1 MRPHPSAALVV
12 LLLASACAGA
22 PPPVPG
28 ADTGSA
34 DPVLV
39 LGRDVWGRS
48 CASCHAPDGSGG
60 RGPSMQAVEDRFADI
75 QDQLTVVEDGRGGMP
90 GFRGRYTTVEIEAVV
105 RYTREVL

>member
-12 LLLASACAGA
+12 LLLASACAGS
-22 PPPVPG
+22 PPLVPG
-28 ADTGSA
+28 TDTGSA

-60 RGPSMQAVEDRFADI
+60 RGPSMRAVEDRFTDI